1 MGEKIPES
9 LSVQGHS
16 VIYDESSRI
25 GIDHLNSLSYE
36 EAGKIFNQAGSN
48 GSAPFKDGNGY
59 GYDLVCN
66 YDGTYKIK
74 RKY

>member
-16 VIYDESSRI
+16 VISDESSKI
-25 GIDHLNSLSYE
+25 GIDYLNSLNYE
-36 EAGKIFNQAGSN
+36 EAEKIFNQAGSS
-48 GSAPFKDGNGY
+48 GSTSFKDENGY
-59 GYDLVCN
+59 GYDIACN